1 MPGTAPEKHRNFDF
15 GQVFPRNYLM
25 LWHVEN
31 HEILDFF
38 MIFMIFSIFHR
49 KRGKSFP
56 PFSENLCFRTRAA
69 GCRECCLNQ
78 WNTIHF
84 GGSWAPWA
92 RFLRKSAF
100 LMKFCKNVENVKN
113 HWILH
118 FQWKSRM
125 SWNSWHCKKHQY
137 FLRNIKVLE
146 PPDSQ
151 KSRISINFMIFMKFL
166 EIS

>member
-15 GQVFPRNYLM
+15 GQVFPRKYLM
-25 LWHVEN
+25 FWHVEN
-31 HEILDFF
+31 HEILENFI
-38 MIFMIFSIFHR
+38 IFMKFWFFHG
-49 KRGKSFP
+49 KRGKSFL
-56 PFSENLCFRTRAA
+56 PFSEKSCFRTRAA

-100 LMKFCKNVENVKN
+100 SLKFFKNVEKVKN
-113 HWILH
+113 HGILH
-118 FQWKSRM
+118 FSMKNKNFIKIMTLQ
-125 SWNSWHCKKHQY
+125 KHQY

-151 KSRISINFMIFMKFL
+151 KSRFSIIFMIFMKVL
-166 EIS
+166 ENS